1 MTPPRPGTA
10 PAITRG
16 GAPDPGK
23 TSTPSGG
30 EPGTGESPPMPPAR
44 EGAKPGRFLRRGRW
58 LADGV
63 PVLLLLLW
71 WWLAHSGRVAAY
83 ILPHPAL
90 VLAKTLGLFTDPVLR
105 VHTLA
110 SVSRVI
116 IALAAALAAG
126 AALALTAYLIPALRV
141 LINERVAPF
150 LNAVPTLGWAM
161 LGILWFGPGDGGV
174 VFVQA
179 AIILPFVFINLWEGL
194 QDLDPA
200 LLEMA
205 HSFSRHRGR
214 VITKVALPLMGPY
227 ILAALRLS
235 YGVSWKVSLVAEIFG
250 TNRGLGYLL
259 AWARS
264 YVDSV
269 LLLAVILVVIIFV
282 FAGDRLIFGP
292 AAQRQAAWREQQ
304 P

>member
-1 MTPPRPGTA
+1 MTPPGTA
-10 PAITRG
+10 APAP
-16 GAPDPGK
+16 APTPAPAPGPAE
-23 TSTPSGG
+23 SARREG
-30 EPGTGESPPMPPAR
+30 GTGR
-44 EGAKPGRFLRRGRW
+44 FPGRGRW

-63 PVLLLLLW
+63 PAVLLLLW

-90 VLAKTLGLFTDPVLR
+90 VLRKTADLFIDPVLR
-105 VHTLA
+105 IHTAA
-110 SVSRVI
+110 SLGRVAAALTSAMAAGSAL
-116 IALAAALAAG
+116 ALAA
-126 AALALTAYLIPALRV
+126 YLVPSLRMLV
-141 LINERVAPF
+141 NERLAPF
-150 LNAVPTLGWAM
+150 FNAVPTLGWAM
-161 LGILWFGPGDGGV
+161 LGVLWFGPGDAGV
-174 VFVQA
+174 IFVQA

-194 QDLDPA
+194 QNMDGA

-205 HSFSRHRGR
+205 RSFSRHRGR
-214 VITKVALPLMGPY
+214 IIAKVALPLLGPY
-227 ILAALRLS
+227 FLAALRLS
-235 YGVSWKVSLVAEIFG
+235 YGVAWKVSLVAEIFG

-282 FAGDRLIFGP
+282 FIGDRLIFGP
-292 AAQRQAAWREQQ
+292 AARRQAAWREDQAGG